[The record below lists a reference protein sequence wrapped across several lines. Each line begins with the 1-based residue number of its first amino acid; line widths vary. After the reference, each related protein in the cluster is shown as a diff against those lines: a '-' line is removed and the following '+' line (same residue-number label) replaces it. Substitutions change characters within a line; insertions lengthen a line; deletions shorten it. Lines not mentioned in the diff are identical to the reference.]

1 MRTIEVVDYRPEW
14 EKMFQEEAKK
24 IQKILEKNC
33 IAIYHIGS
41 TSVKG
46 LAAKPIIDIM
56 PVVRDIS
63 LVDAHDPEFRALG
76 YDCRGEFGIPG
87 RRFYAKGGDER
98 THHIH
103 IFEKSNAAA
112 VNRHLA
118 VRDYL
123 RSHPDTAREY
133 AELKKQLAAR
143 YPHDNDGY
151 CDGKEAYMKELEQKA
166 LKWQEEQDAQ
176 GPSSPWASAS
186 ACASGPR
193 WACSSTTWHSGSLSA
208 SLSAS
213 ALDWALSAALQSLV
227 NDAPHDILRKLAAH
241 ITVYISIPVDH
252 ECRREC

>member
-24 IQKILEKNC
+24 IQKILGKNC

-87 RRFYAKGGDER
+87 RRYLRKGGDER
-98 THHIH
+98 THQIH
-103 IFEKSNAAA
+103 IFQADDQHNIR
-112 VNRHLA
+112 RHLA

-123 RSHPDTAREY
+123 RSHEAARAAY
-133 AELKKQLAAR
+133 AELKKKLAQR
-143 YPHDNDGY
+143 FPYDIEGY
-151 CDGKEAYMKELEQKA
+151 CDGKEEFVQRMEA
-166 LKWQEEQDAQ
+166 L
-176 GPSSPWASAS
+176 
-186 ACASGPR
+186 
-193 WACSSTTWHSGSLSA
+193 
-208 SLSAS
+208 
-213 ALDWALSAALQSLV
+213 ALDWYSCASHDCPDSAPQ
-227 NDAPHDILRKLAAH
+227 P
-241 ITVYISIPVDH
+241 PG
-252 ECRREC
+252 

>member
-24 IQKILEKNC
+24 IQKLLGKNC

-143 YPHDNDGY
+143 YPHDNDGC

-176 GPSSPWASAS
+176 G
-186 ACASGPR
+186 
-193 WACSSTTWHSGSLSA
+193 TILSLGVC
-208 SLSAS
+208 LG
-213 ALDWALSAALQSLV
+213 LCIGAALGMLFD
-227 NDAPHDILRKLAAH
+227 NLAFWLTLGIALG
-241 ITVYISIPVDH
+241 V
-252 ECRREC
+252 CFGLGFKRRPPKSGQ